1 MKKVILS
8 ILAIG
13 AFLPSFGQVGTQSG
27 AFGFEIGV
35 RGAVA
40 SDWFFNQNVQSEGN
54 EQNYAPLV
62 SYNYGLHVAFN
73 FSEKFALECNA
84 LFGTMTQGYSGT
96 FAQGSLPPGF
106 GSSPGNGNPGGG
118 GWPYADKETYTSNNK
133 LNVIEIPILARL
145 GSGNG
150 AYIEIG
156 PEYDIVQ
163 GATYTASYSGQSP
176 ISPASAS
183 YSVASAFATSVIQG
197 VLGFGNDFQIG
208 STGLNIITNLRF
220 SYDFTDLMGADG
232 FGQNMNQT
240 LPDGSSNALY
250 AKSTGPYYSGYK
262 ATHLASASFSLGLY
276 YYIPIT
282 TSRGGRTA
290 CKHAPKVHS

>member
-13 AFLPSFGQVGTQSG
+13 AFLPSYSQVGSQAG
-27 AFGFEIGV
+27 AFGFEIGI

-40 SDWFFNQNVQSEGN
+40 SDWFFNQNVQSVGN

-62 SYNYGLHVAFN
+62 SYNYGLHAAFN
-73 FSEKFALECNA
+73 FSDRFAIEINA
-84 LFGTMTQGYSGT
+84 LIGTMTQGYSGT
-96 FAQGSLPPGF
+96 FATASFP
-106 GSSPGNGNPGGG
+106 PGGG
-118 GWPYADKETYTSNNK
+118 GWPYKDGETYTSNNK
-133 LNVIEIPILARL
+133 LNVIQIPVLARL

-163 GATYTASYSGQSP
+163 GATYTASYSGGYP
-176 ISPASAS
+176 ISPSSAS

-220 SYDFTDLMGADG
+220 SYAFTDLQGADG
-232 FGQNMNQT
+232 FGQNMNQN
-240 LPDGSSNALY
+240 LPDGSANPLY
-250 AKSTGPYYSGYK
+250 SKVTGPFYSGYK
-262 ATHLASASFSLGLY
+262 ATHAATASFSLGLY
-276 YYIPIT
+276 YYIPVT